1 MKLEQIK
8 TLKDFKIFQR
18 NFNIL
23 VDHPDAEDYYLS
35 ILREYK
41 EIDDAYETGEERSLV
56 HRRIKDLLFSKE
68 TLDAIVN
75 RKDYSYQLLFR
86 V

>member
-23 VDHPDAEDYYLS
+23 IDHPDGEDYYLS
-35 ILREYK
+35 VLKEYR
-41 EIDDAYETGEERSLV
+41 EIDDKYETGEERSFI

-68 TLDAIVN
+68 TLDEVIN
-75 RKDYSYQLLFR
+75 RRDHSFETLFR
-86 V
+86 I